1 MGEKADARLTF
12 QITGDQFRVNSLD
25 INGIEQSDFI
35 LYALL
40 ESIYEG
46 Y

>member
-1 MGEKADARLTF
+1 MEEKVDIRLTF
-12 QITGDQFRVNSLD
+12 QITGEQFRIDRLD
-25 INGIEQSDFI
+25 VNGIEQSDFI

-40 ESIYEG
+40 ESVYDA